1 VAAEPGSGSL
11 ASMRPGTGPA
21 ESRVGAAL
29 SRSADPENCL
39 DPAIQMANT
48 REPCVNAIGDR
59 FQ

>member
-1 VAAEPGSGSL
+1 
-11 ASMRPGTGPA
+11 MRPGTGPA

-29 SRSADPENCL
+29 SRRTAS

-59 FQ
+59 SQ